1 MSTRANIVV
10 EGGEFS
16 PTITYYKHHDG
27 YIEGGLG
34 GYLAEFVKDNID
46 IDESKFMTQFIIY
59 ISRKYGESANLQEIE
74 VNSSVQGDIE
84 YMYQFKNNELG
95 VYIREEWREDNPFEE
110 NYKDWKYVT
119 LVNKDIYNLDIF
131 GRLKA

>member
-10 EGGEFS
+10 EGGEVY

-34 GYLAEFVKDNID
+34 EMLAEFVKDNID
-46 IDESKFMTQFIIY
+46 IDKAKFMSQFIIY
-59 ISRKYGESANLQEIE
+59 ISKKYGDSANIKEIE
-74 VNSSVQGDIE
+74 VTSSVHGDIE
-84 YMYQFKNNELG
+84 YMYQFKDNELG
-95 VYIREEWREDNPFEE
+95 VYIREEWRTEKPFEE
-110 NYKDWKYVT
+110 SYKDWKYVT

-131 GRLKA
+131 GKIKA